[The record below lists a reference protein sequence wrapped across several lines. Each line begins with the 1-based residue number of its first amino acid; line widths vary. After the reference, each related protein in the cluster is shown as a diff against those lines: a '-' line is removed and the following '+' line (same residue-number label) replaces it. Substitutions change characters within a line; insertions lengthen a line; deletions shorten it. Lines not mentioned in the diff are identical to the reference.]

1 MDFCMQC
8 GRELT
13 GDEIGLHKRIINRG
27 DTSYW
32 CIGCLAK
39 RFGCEESLLREKSAL
54 RILPCPAAT
63 RRWRS
68 LSAPLQ
74 ETKGVFK

>member
-39 RFGCEESLLREKSAL
+39 RFCCEESLLREK
-54 RILPCPAAT
+54 IEHF
-63 RRWRS
+63 RRMGCT
-68 LSAPLQ
+68 LFAPNRP
-74 ETKGVFK
+74 EDS